1 MFRSTRRLPQL
12 VAALAVVA
20 LAFPMTAAAQ
30 DAVDLR
36 SPDARDAARAP
47 SRPSPP
53 EIARP
58 DGFDWGDAA
67 IGAGSALGV
76 VLVTVSIAF
85 GVVHRR
91 RVRLTGSVV
100 RSDSLVI

>member
-20 LAFPMTAAAQ
+20 LAVPMTAAAQ

-36 SPDARDAARAP
+36 SPDARDAARVVP
-47 SRPSPP
+47 SRPAPP

-91 RVRLTGSVV
+91 RIG
-100 RSDSLVI
+100 